1 MSPEALIDLMHD
13 GLLRIQRD
21 VARLSEAV
29 QEHESSGYY
38 AFMTG
43 RAELTDHAIAVRAK
57 IELIV
62 SAITPLAL
70 PHIAAS
76 AATDREHGH
85 VAH

>member
-1 MSPEALIDLMHD
+1 MRAEALIDLMHD

-29 QEHESSGYY
+29 QEQESSSYY
-38 AFMTG
+38 AFMT
-43 RAELTDHAIAVRAK
+43 RSAELTDHAIAVRAK

-70 PHIAAS
+70 EHIEAS
-76 AATDREHGH
+76 AKTDRDHGKA
-85 VAH
+85 AH